1 MTPRPRPRSR
11 SRRVSVGHTATTRPR
26 LMLAPVWEKRGQK
39 CKGIKNVGEKS
50 GTGRHFWARQQ
61 SPARATRQGRLK
73 STQINICLGAHATG
87 MGDASA
93 DAHPAPRGSRRNK
106 AVEQL
111 SLSCTLCREVCL
123 CNGNRQTSRQSVH
136 DRGLSVHPQ
145 ARPLVFTQL
154 WAGAC
159 TLHSRSHTDFQRA
172 FSRVRAKTHIRAS
185 THTHTPSAGRGHAH
199 RHAQGVNTC

>member
-1 MTPRPRPRSR
+1 MTPRTRPRSR
-11 SRRVSVGHTATTRPR
+11 SRRVSVGHAATTRPR

-111 SLSCTLCREVCL
+111 SLSCTRKHGLL
-123 CNGNRQTSRQSVH
+123 FSRNY
-136 DRGLSVHPQ
+136 GLAHAHCTRV
-145 ARPLVFTQL
+145 ATQISN
-154 WAGAC
+154 A
-159 TLHSRSHTDFQRA
+159 RSHACAQRHTSAHLRTHTRHRQGGGTRTDTR
-172 FSRVRAKTHIRAS
+172 RAS
-185 THTHTPSAGRGHAH
+185 TPVEGCLEVGTD
-199 RHAQGVNTC
+199 